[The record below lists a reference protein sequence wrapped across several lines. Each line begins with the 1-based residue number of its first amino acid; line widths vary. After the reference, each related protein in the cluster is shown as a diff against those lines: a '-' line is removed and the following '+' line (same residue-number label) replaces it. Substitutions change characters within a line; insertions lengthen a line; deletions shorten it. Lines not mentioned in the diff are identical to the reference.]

1 MRRSSRRLIES
12 DGPRDKRARP
22 ARDVEETDLSAAG
35 RSLAT
40 GGCHGTMRGQKLPS
54 PVTSRPTLRSL
65 FHIVK
70 RRLRNKEGET
80 SGPFISS
87 HDDRDLS
94 TLCVSDRVEFVVM
107 AVKEEEEE
115 ILVKELALS
124 IRRLEIRARDEF
136 PLVTLIL

>member
-65 FHIVK
+65 FNIVK

-107 AVKEEEEE
+107 AVKEEE

-124 IRRLEIRARDEF
+124 IRAMEIRARDEF
-136 PLVTLIL
+136 PPVTLIL

>member
-70 RRLRNKEGET
+70 RRLRNKKKEKHRGRLSLLTTIET
-80 SGPFISS
+80 CRHSACPTELNSS
-87 HDDRDLS
+87 
-94 TLCVSDRVEFVVM
+94 
-107 AVKEEEEE
+107 
-115 ILVKELALS
+115 
-124 IRRLEIRARDEF
+124 
-136 PLVTLIL
+136 

>member
-107 AVKEEEEE
+107 AVKEEE

-124 IRRLEIRARDEF
+124 IRAMEIRARDEF
-136 PLVTLIL
+136 PPVTLIL